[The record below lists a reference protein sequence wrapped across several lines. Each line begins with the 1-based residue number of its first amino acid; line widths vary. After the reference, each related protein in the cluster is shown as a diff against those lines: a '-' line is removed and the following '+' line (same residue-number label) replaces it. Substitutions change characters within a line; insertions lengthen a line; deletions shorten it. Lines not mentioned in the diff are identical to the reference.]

1 MFKES
6 TGQLIE
12 RLREN
17 FANAYML
24 IYVRETEREAIMS
37 DKLTLDEQVPMELQ
51 MHFKTEELFKKQ
63 IEQDND
69 HWNYYGKVLLMSAET
84 L

>member
-24 IYVRETEREAIMS
+24 IYVRETEREEIMN
-37 DKLTLDEQVPMELQ
+37 DNLRLDE
-51 MHFKTEELFKKQ
+51 
-63 IEQDND
+63 
-69 HWNYYGKVLLMSAET
+69 
-84 L
+84 

>member
-24 IYVRETEREAIMS
+24 VYVRETEREAIMA

-51 MHFKTEELFKKQ
+51 MHFKTEELFK
-63 IEQDND
+63 
-69 HWNYYGKVLLMSAET
+69 M
-84 L
+84 

>member
-6 TGQLIE
+6 SGQLIE

-37 DKLTLDEQVPMELQ
+37 DKLSLNEQVPMEL
-51 MHFKTEELFKKQ
+51 
-63 IEQDND
+63 
-69 HWNYYGKVLLMSAET
+69 
-84 L
+84 